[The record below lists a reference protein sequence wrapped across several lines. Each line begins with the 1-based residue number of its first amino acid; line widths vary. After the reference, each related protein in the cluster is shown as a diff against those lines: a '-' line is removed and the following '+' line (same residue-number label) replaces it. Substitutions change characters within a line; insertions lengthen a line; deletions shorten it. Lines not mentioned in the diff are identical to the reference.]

1 MDDFDSIK
9 NIFFE
14 ECDELLSELEQNL
27 EIIKDGGATEE
38 IINAAFRSV
47 HSVKGGAG
55 SFGMPDLVRFAHV
68 FETAFDLLRSRK
80 IDADSH
86 VIKIFLR
93 ATDVLSDSV
102 RAEREGLAQPLEK
115 QDQSIKELNS
125 LDCDDSLKKNTT
137 QNRNDDAEETDEE
150 RGNAPLFS
158 PVSME
163 LSEID
168 NVIGDEFDVGFEIF
182 EAIEDNSSCEES
194 EKSKNFS
201 EVSLDN
207 KIGNVKAEGAATA
220 LKVNSQNNSVT
231 IRVDLERID
240 KLVDLV
246 GELVIGQATLREK
259 YEKNHRE
266 GTEPVSIENALGDID
281 QLTRNIQDAVMAVRA
296 QPLRTV
302 FQRMQRV
309 VREAAHATG
318 KSIQLTMEGEDTEI
332 DRSLIE
338 RLTDPL
344 THMLRNAV
352 DHGIESAEDRLK
364 NGKSAEGAIR
374 LSASQKS
381 GRIIITVADDGG
393 GINRERVRSIAV
405 EKGIINSQANLSEN
419 EIDNLIF
426 FPGFSTSST
435 VSDLSGRGV
444 GMDVVKRA
452 ILDVGGR
459 VAIFSKK
466 SVGSTFLLSL
476 PLTLAV
482 IEGMAITS
490 CGQTFI
496 LPVSCI
502 VETMLFN
509 CEDVFLMG
517 DGIPA
522 LSIRGVFM
530 PLLDI
535 GVVLG
540 FSVGENVQ
548 GREVIL
554 VVEDDD
560 GNRVALLADGI
571 DGQMQVV
578 SKNVEKNFRA
588 TRGISAA
595 TILGNGNVA
604 LVLDTS
610 SIIHIGSENMCKLPY
625 PNEFANVVQRSSEW
639 TT

>member
-1 MDDFDSIK
+1 
-9 NIFFE
+9 
-14 ECDELLSELEQNL
+14 
-27 EIIKDGGATEE
+27 
-38 IINAAFRSV
+38 
-47 HSVKGGAG
+47 
-55 SFGMPDLVRFAHV
+55 
-68 FETAFDLLRSRK
+68 
-80 IDADSH
+80 
-86 VIKIFLR
+86 
-93 ATDVLSDSV
+93 
-102 RAEREGLAQPLEK
+102 
-115 QDQSIKELNS
+115 
-125 LDCDDSLKKNTT
+125 
-137 QNRNDDAEETDEE
+137 
-150 RGNAPLFS
+150 
-158 PVSME
+158 
-163 LSEID
+163 
-168 NVIGDEFDVGFEIF
+168 
-182 EAIEDNSSCEES
+182 
-194 EKSKNFS
+194 
-201 EVSLDN
+201 
-207 KIGNVKAEGAATA
+207 
-220 LKVNSQNNSVT
+220 
-231 IRVDLERID
+231 
-240 KLVDLV
+240 
-246 GELVIGQATLREK
+246 
-259 YEKNHRE
+259 
-266 GTEPVSIENALGDID
+266 
-281 QLTRNIQDAVMAVRA
+281 MAVRA

-318 KSIQLTMEGEDTEI
+318 KSIQLVMDGEDTEI

-352 DHGIESAEDRLK
+352 DHGVESTEDRLK
-364 NGKSAEGAIR
+364 NGKSADGVIR
-374 LSASQKS
+374 LSAIQKS
-381 GRIIITVADDGG
+381 GRIIITVADDGA
-393 GINRERVRSIAV
+393 GINRERVKSIAIK
-405 EKGIINSQANLSEN
+405 KGIINSQANLSEN

-444 GMDVVKRA
+444 GMDVVKKA

-459 VAIFSKK
+459 VTIFSEKG
-466 SVGSTFLLSL
+466 VGSTFLLSL

-490 CGQTFI
+490 CEQTLI

-509 CEDVFLMG
+509 YKDVFVMG
-517 DGIPA
+517 DGVSA

-535 GVVLG
+535 SVVLG
-540 FSVGENVQ
+540 FSTGENFQ
-548 GREVIL
+548 DREVIL

-604 LVLDTS
+604 LVLDAA
-610 SIIHIGSENMCKLPY
+610 SIIHMGSENVCRLPY
-625 PNEFANVVQRSSEW
+625 PSGLAGIERRSPEW
-639 TT
+639 AT

>member
-14 ECDELLSELEQNL
+14 ECNELLSELERSL
-27 EIIKDGGATEE
+27 EIIKCGDFTDE
-38 IINAAFRSV
+38 IVNAAFRSV

-55 SFGMPDLVRFAHV
+55 SFGMPDLVRFTHV
-68 FETAFDLLRSRK
+68 FETALDLLRSK
-80 IDADSH
+80 MLHIDSGI
-86 VIKIFLR
+86 IKIFLR

-102 RAEREGLAQPLEK
+102 QAEREGVAPPFERQN
-115 QDQSIKELNS
+115 QSIKELISLSCDNS
-125 LDCDDSLKKNTT
+125 VDADKFLNRDDNLGGF
-137 QNRNDDAEETDEE
+137 DEE
-150 RGNAPLFS
+150 EKSVSLFS
-158 PVSME
+158 PISIE

-168 NVIGDEFDVGFEIF
+168 NTSGNELDVAFEIF
-182 EAIEDNSSCEES
+182 EDNSSPDGTGKS
-194 EKSKNFS
+194 EKSPEKNLNNEINEGES
-201 EVSLDN
+201 EN
-207 KIGNVKAEGAATA
+207 APATI
-220 LKVNSQNNSVT
+220 KVNSQNNNVT

-246 GELVIGQATLREK
+246 GELVIGQATLRER
-259 YEKNHRE
+259 YEKNHWGRA
-266 GTEPVSIENALGDID
+266 EPVSIENALSDID

-318 KSIQLTMEGEDTEI
+318 KSIQLVMDGEDTEI

-352 DHGIESAEDRLK
+352 DHGVESTEDRLK
-364 NGKSAEGAIR
+364 NGKSADGVIR
-374 LSASQKS
+374 LSAIQKS
-381 GRIIITVADDGG
+381 GRIIITVADDGA
-393 GINRERVRSIAV
+393 GINRERVKSIAIK
-405 EKGIINSQANLSEN
+405 KGIINSQANLSEN

-444 GMDVVKRA
+444 GMDVVKKS

-459 VAIFSKK
+459 VTIFSEKG
-466 SVGSTFLLSL
+466 VGSTFLLSL

-490 CGQTFI
+490 CGQTLI

-509 CEDVFLMG
+509 YKDVFVMG
-517 DGIPA
+517 DGVSA

-535 GVVLG
+535 SVVLG
-540 FSVGENVQ
+540 FSTGENFQ
-548 GREVIL
+548 DREVIL

-604 LVLDTS
+604 LVLDAA
-610 SIIHIGSENMCKLPY
+610 SIIHMGSENVCRLPY
-625 PNEFANVVQRSSEW
+625 PGGLASIERRSPEW
-639 TT
+639 AT